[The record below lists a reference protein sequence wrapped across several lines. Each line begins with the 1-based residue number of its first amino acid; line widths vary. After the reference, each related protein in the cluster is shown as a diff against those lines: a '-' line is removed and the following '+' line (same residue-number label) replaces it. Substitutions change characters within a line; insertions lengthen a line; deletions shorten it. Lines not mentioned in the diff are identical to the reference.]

1 MLSDITSAHLNR
13 RSLLKFMGVS
23 AVALGTPGLLGAC
36 SSEASGSGSGG
47 TTASY
52 VNKNLNFFF
61 YTVLVE
67 SLQRAYK
74 DHGYKFETTD
84 AKGDAGTQFNQWNS
98 TLLKKPAFLIANPI
112 DTENLIPLTEKAKSA
127 KVPVGIIDTPLTG
140 GAADITI
147 AFDNR
152 RGGEMAAEKTVE
164 LLTKKY
170 GRPQGKV
177 LNAYGAL
184 SASGWRDRKDGFEE
198 VLKQY
203 PDIQLISRPTDTLQE
218 KARAVAGATL
228 SEFPDLDAAHG
239 PTDSLTQAMLP
250 AFEGAGRL
258 APVGNAKHL
267 ILTSIDGN
275 PSAHGWIKEGTLDA
289 SVSQDPVA
297 YAQICV
303 ELLDKYSVKGKS
315 IPLGDYQND
324 KYVWDKAP
332 VMKSDAGPR
341 MVLPP
346 YFIDDATAADPRQWA
361 NVVTSWGVKEN

>member
-1 MLSDITSAHLNR
+1 VA
-13 RSLLKFMGVS
+13 
-23 AVALGTPGLLGAC
+23 ALGTAGLLGAC
-36 SSEASGSGSGG
+36 SQGSGG
-47 TTASY
+47 SSASSASY

-67 SLQRAYK
+67 ALQRAYK
-74 DHGYKFETTD
+74 DTGYKFETTD

-127 KVPVGIIDTPLTG
+127 KVPVGVIDTPLTG
-140 GAADITI
+140 GSVDFTI

-164 LLTKKY
+164 LLTRKY
-170 GRPQGKV
+170 GRAQGKV
-177 LNAYGAL
+177 LNVYGSL
-184 SASGWRDRKDGFEE
+184 SASVWRDRKEGFEGI
-198 VLKQY
+198 LKKY
-203 PDIQLISRPTDTLQE
+203 PDIQVISRPTDTLQE

-258 APVGNAKHL
+258 APVGEAKHL

-275 PSAHGWIKEGTLDA
+275 PSALDWA
-289 SVSQDPVA
+289 KKGILDVSVSQDPVA
-297 YAQICV
+297 YGQICV
-303 ELLDKYSVKGKS
+303 EMLDKYSVKGKTV
-315 IPLGDYQND
+315 PLEEYHNS
-324 KYVWDKAP
+324 KYIWEKAP
-332 VMKSDAGPR
+332 VIKSDAGPR

-346 YFIDDATAADPRQWA
+346 YYIDKASADDKRQWA
-361 NVVTSWGVKEN
+361 NVVTSWGLKEN

>member
-1 MLSDITSAHLNR
+1 MQSNLVNQINR
-13 RSLLKFMGVS
+13 RSLFKLAGGT
-23 AVALGTPGLLGAC
+23 AAALGAGSLLAAC
-36 SSEASGSGSGG
+36 SDDAAGGG
-47 TTASY
+47 TSASY

-84 AKGDAGTQFNQWNS
+84 AKGDASTQFNQWNS

-112 DTENLIPLTEKAKSA
+112 DTENLIPLTEKAKTA

-140 GAADITI
+140 GAANFTI
-147 AFDNR
+147 AFDNK

-164 LLTKKY
+164 LLTAKY
-170 GRPQGKV
+170 GRAQGTV
-177 LNAYGAL
+177 LNVYGSL
-184 SASGWRDRKDGFEE
+184 SASVWRDRKDGFEE
-198 VLKQY
+198 VLGKY
-203 PDIQLISRPTDTLQE
+203 PDIELVSRPTDTLQE

-228 SEFPDLDAAHG
+228 SEYPELDAAHG

-250 AFEGAGRL
+250 AFEAAGRL
-258 APVGNAKHL
+258 APVGDTKHL

-275 PSAHGWIKEGTLDA
+275 PSALKWISDGTLDA

-303 ELLDKYSVKGKS
+303 EMLDKYSVKGKEV
-315 IPLGDYQND
+315 PLTEYVND
-324 KYVWDKAP
+324 DYVWKKAP
-332 VMKSDAGPR
+332 VVDSEAGPR

-346 YFIDDATAADPRQWA
+346 YFIDKTTATDKRQWA